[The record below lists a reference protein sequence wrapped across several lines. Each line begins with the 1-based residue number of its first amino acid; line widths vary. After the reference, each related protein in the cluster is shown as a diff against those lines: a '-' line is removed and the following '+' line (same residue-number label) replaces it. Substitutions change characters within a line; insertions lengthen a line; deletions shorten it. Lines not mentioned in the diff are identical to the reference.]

1 MPHHAT
7 HITMSRSK
15 LSPALK
21 DLINAPFARPGPT
34 KAPPGIGKIYER
46 IASEAHAKNV
56 GNKPWLALTT
66 AATFTINS
74 PDSLTAIH
82 AVATNPNAQPSYTPT
97 SPVQAAEFIREVGL
111 KCISFNGIP
120 RSINCLGAFHSSL
133 PRDVQSAL
141 ETRPSRTITPE
152 NLPRRNATGLALWK
166 SVYEPFDAKLVGKLA
181 ASHPDLPVHILGSH
195 YGPLLSDPEG
205 AERGGL
211 AGVGRVLTSV
221 LAIACLRAQAGV
233 GPQVLSHVFGLRKAI
248 EQGWHVREAGGEEER
263 KGWEWLAGDDGG
275 EWILKSVDDIV
286 EAVGGTTFAARL

>member
-1 MPHHAT
+1 
-7 HITMSRSK
+7 MSRSK

-46 IASEAHAKNV
+46 IASEAHARNV
-56 GNKPWLALTT
+56 GNRPWLALTT
-66 AATFTINS
+66 AATFTLNS
-74 PDSLTAIH
+74 PDALTTLH
-82 AVATNPNAQPSYTPT
+82 AVATNPNNAPASYEPAD
-97 SPVQAAEFIREVGL
+97 PVQAAELIREVGL

-120 RSINCLGAFHSSL
+120 RSINCLGAFHAALPADIKSS
-133 PRDVQSAL
+133 L

-152 NLPRRNATGLALWK
+152 NLPRRSAAGLALWK
-166 SVYEPFDAKLVGKLA
+166 SVYEPFDAKLISKLA
-181 ASHPDLPVHILGSH
+181 TSHPDLPVHILGSH
-195 YGPLLSDPEG
+195 YGPLLSDPEDPEG
-205 AERGGL
+205 VGRGGL

-233 GPQVLSHVFGLRKAI
+233 GPQVLSHVFGLRKAV
-248 EQGWHVREAGGEEER
+248 EQGVHIKEARGQGERE
-263 KGWEWLAGDDGG
+263 GWEWLAGDEGG